1 MIDLLQ
7 YILTNITDHPDDI
20 HIDETLDPVTNT
32 KILNITVHPEDMG
45 KVIGKGGKIIT
56 AIRELVRIK
65 AIKLNQRVKVV
76 LLDQIG
82 PSDQPAPTELPPQTS
97 EN

>member
-1 MIDLLQ
+1 MIDLLRF
-7 YILTNITDHPDDI
+7 ILSNITDHPEDI
-20 HIDETLDPVTNT
+20 KIDIVTDAANT
-32 KILNITVHPEDMG
+32 QTYNVAVHPEDMG
-45 KVIGKGGKIIT
+45 KVIGKGGKIIS

-76 LLDQIG
+76 LLDQIN
-82 PSDQPAPTELPPQTS
+82 PSVPPAFPEPQPQKS

>member
-7 YILTNITDHPDDI
+7 YILTNIVDHPDAI
-20 HIDETLDPVTNT
+20 RIDETVDPTTNL
-32 KILNITVHPEDMG
+32 KILNLTVHPEDMG

-65 AIKLNQRVKVV
+65 AIKTNQRVKVV
-76 LLDQIG
+76 LLDQIN
-82 PSDQPAPTELPPQTS
+82 PVDQPEPPESLPQTS
-97 EN
+97 ES

>member
-1 MIDLLQ
+1 MIDLLRF
-7 YILTNITDHPDDI
+7 ILTNITDHPDDI
-20 HIDETLDPVTNT
+20 HIDAVIDEATNT
-32 KILNITVHPEDMG
+32 QILNITVHPEDMG

-65 AIKLNQRVKVV
+65 AIKLGQRVKVV
-76 LLDQIG
+76 LLDQTDPAG
-82 PSDQPAPTELPPQTS
+82 QPELPEPLPQTS